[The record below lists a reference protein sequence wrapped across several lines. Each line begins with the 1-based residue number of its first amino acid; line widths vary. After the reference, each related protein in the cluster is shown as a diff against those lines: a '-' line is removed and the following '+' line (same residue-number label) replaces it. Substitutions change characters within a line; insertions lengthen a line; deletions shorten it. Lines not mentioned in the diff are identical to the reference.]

1 LCSSAIPASAV
12 LKGFICVLTA
22 DVLWEGHMEFC
33 LLLPCAQYRVVG
45 LNEAKLVEK
54 SNRNRLDYRT
64 KGNG

>member
-1 LCSSAIPASAV
+1 
-12 LKGFICVLTA
+12 
-22 DVLWEGHMEFC
+22 MEFC